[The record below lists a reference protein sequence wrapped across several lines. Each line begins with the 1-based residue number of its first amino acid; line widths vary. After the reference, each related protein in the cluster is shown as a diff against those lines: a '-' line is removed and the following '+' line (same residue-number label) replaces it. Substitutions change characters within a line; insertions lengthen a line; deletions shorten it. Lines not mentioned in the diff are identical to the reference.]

1 MGGLT
6 REWYEVMA
14 KAICDPN
21 LALFASQPEFAQT
34 YQPSK
39 NAVIQDES
47 MVSFRDYFRFCGR
60 FVGKALLD
68 GQQLSC
74 YFTRSFYKHMLAVPL
89 SLKDLEHVDPDYYK
103 SLQYLLEH
111 DVEEAL
117 PDTPFVTE
125 VDFFGRKDLVELKP
139 GGANIVVRG
148 LCMPPSALRPLQG
161 RAGMGAAAECREPS
175 PPRGGDVRCPGF
187 TSPST
192 GPLQAPTLPPW
203 VIIAPVNTAL

>member
-60 FVGKALLD
+60 FVGKALID

-89 SLKDLEHVDPDYYK
+89 TLKDLEDVDPDYYK

-139 GGANIVVRG
+139 GGANIMVCSLLPAILLLLASMRPV
-148 LCMPPSALRPLQG
+148 LRHGFKARLQCAVTFAVWHACVL
-161 RAGMGAAAECREPS
+161 RS
-175 PPRGGDVRCPGF
+175 
-187 TSPST
+187 
-192 GPLQAPTLPPW
+192 
-203 VIIAPVNTAL
+203 

>member
-1 MGGLT
+1 MHRSGALSLPHPRKGLQGYVGVFSASKAGLACAHGVHLWLQVRFHGEEGIDMGGLT

-60 FVGKALLD
+60 FVGKALID

-139 GGANIVVRG
+139 DGANIMVCV
-148 LCMPPSALRPLQG
+148 LQS
-161 RAGMGAAAECREPS
+161 CS
-175 PPRGGDVRCPGF
+175 SSCWPR
-187 TSPST
+187 
-192 GPLQAPTLPPW
+192 
-203 VIIAPVNTAL
+203 